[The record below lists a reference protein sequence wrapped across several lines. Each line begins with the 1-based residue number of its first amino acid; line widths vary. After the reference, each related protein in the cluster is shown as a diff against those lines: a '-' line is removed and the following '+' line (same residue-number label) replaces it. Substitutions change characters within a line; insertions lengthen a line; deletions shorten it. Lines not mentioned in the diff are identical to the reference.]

1 MSRCRS
7 AHPGWQSSMKEGDA
21 RPYADGIAR
30 QFQQVYGIDLRR
42 TALDASGLHGAG

>member
-1 MSRCRS
+1 VIALSPCS
-7 AHPGWQSSMKEGDA
+7 GWLSSMKENNA

-42 TALDASGLHGAG
+42 TALDAGGLHRPG